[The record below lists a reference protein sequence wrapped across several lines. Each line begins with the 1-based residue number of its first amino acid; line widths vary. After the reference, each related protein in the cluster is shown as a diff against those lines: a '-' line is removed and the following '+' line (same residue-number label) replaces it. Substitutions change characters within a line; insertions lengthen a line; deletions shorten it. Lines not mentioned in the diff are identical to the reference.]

1 MKKLFAFIFVSL
13 LAFANNAQA
22 KPTFK
27 FGGGNNSAMH
37 MGFAQ
42 DKPVMADNG
51 RVLSLRDVAQI
62 INSQVPGSVLD
73 AHGPVD
79 VNGRKIYYVRWQSN
93 RGAIIQ
99 FEVDA
104 ETGQI
109 LRRAGG

>member
-22 KPTFK
+22 KPSFK
-27 FGGGNNSAMH
+27 FGGNNSATH

-42 DKPVMADNG
+42 DKIMVADNG

-73 AHGPVD
+73 AQGPVD
-79 VNGRKIYYVRWQSN
+79 VNGRKVYYVRWQSN
-93 RGAIIQ
+93 RGAIIL